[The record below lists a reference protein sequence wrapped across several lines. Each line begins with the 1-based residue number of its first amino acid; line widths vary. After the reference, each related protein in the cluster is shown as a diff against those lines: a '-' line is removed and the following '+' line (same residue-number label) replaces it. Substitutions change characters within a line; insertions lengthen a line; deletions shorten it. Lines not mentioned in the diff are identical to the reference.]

1 MSPGRSTLPGLARL
15 LVLYAFVGVLLA
27 ISRPTP
33 ALVAAGA
40 AVAGAGEALRVWAA
54 GHLVKSVRLV
64 TSGPYAYTRN
74 PLYLGRLLILTGL
87 LIAARLDV
95 RANLALLAAAYAL
108 FFLYYLPRKER
119 IEGTRLRLRHG
130 DAFARYAR
138 VVPRLLPSWRRY
150 PGEPGGWSAR
160 LMARNREPAVA
171 LGLLLVF
178 GLLAWK
184 SAGR

>member
-1 MSPGRSTLPGLARL
+1 MSPGRITLPGLARL

-54 GHLVKSVRLV
+54 GHLV
-64 TSGPYAYTRN
+64 
-74 PLYLGRLLILTGL
+74 
-87 LIAARLDV
+87 
-95 RANLALLAAAYAL
+95 
-108 FFLYYLPRKER
+108 KER